1 MKPRKK
7 QEKPDESEHV
17 RGVDDENH
25 DQKSNTQEEDG
36 GGYARP
42 KASCARPGCAF
53 RAQNEAFN
61 IGRGSWPT

>member
-42 KASCARPGCAF
+42 KKDAGPERPD
-53 RAQNEAFN
+53 
-61 IGRGSWPT
+61 RGGS